1 MQERLAGPFLSL
13 PPPALILL
21 TPPLLRSLFTSLLP
35 PSSPLPSSLV
45 QIPDDWKAP
54 YYEKTPGEESQIFE
68 FLQQNVL
75 FSHLGRKDFE
85 EMVGAFQ
92 KVRRPMSI
100 IGFNVVCTGSRREER
115 DTAASF
121 WMCSAM
127 VQ

>member
-1 MQERLAGPFLSL
+1 M
-13 PPPALILL
+13 
-21 TPPLLRSLFTSLLP
+21 
-35 PSSPLPSSLV
+35 

-100 IGFNVVCTGSRREER
+100 IGITGVCTVSWREER
-115 DTAASF
+115 DTAASI
-121 WMCSAM
+121 WMYSAM